1 MVYLNNEFALTCEN
15 IYSNDLNITTLR
27 CTCDFRINY
36 RGCEEENV
44 LLLVHKLLIPYSI
57 FIIMISLGFIY
68 HRIVCKGQTFL
79 LPHTNTRERGILRL
93 RPQETFHLTTICD
106 AHVTGFIRF
115 VCSFT
120 FDALSYIEICS
131 LLKENFFRYPNS
143 LVAEIY
149 STPALKFKSKIP
161 DGVSRKQPNKFIVDA
176 IGFFVLIAPF
186 ATLFPFACLTGYWA
200 NVDYSLALLYT
211 EVHYI
216 ILALWGL
223 IFLGSVIY
231 FWGKLIYIIWNRIN
245 ELKKKECN
253 GRSDIGL
260 TVSTLQRVAR
270 NLCLA
275 SSVLVVAMMLH
286 IVTVLSYC
294 VIHKDMVSFSTGV
307 NIGYMIAWDCT
318 IPVVQNIIQCIF
330 LYNCLR
336 PMPRLPSSSISD
348 TSSPNRSY
356 RQSFRISQLFPRRDN
371 DRRSSTL
378 YDEEASTTCARS
390 SIIINSQPILP
401 LTNNITEKSVANLN
415 HIDIHRD
422 SKTSIQ
428 AIQAEE
434 VKHDSVQSMNSLK
447 STSKS
452 SRYGSVRN
460 SAKNSISTLSDI
472 NIPPEENGSAIYP
485 SSLTPRNSYCLSPNL
500 NRLLQL
506 NLDEIALNNT
516 LQPPHIPDFTRKNP
530 GLRHHR
536 SQDST
541 MGYIAEE
548 ILDDDL
554 DNRQLHNNNS
564 DQNSYNESRHSELD
578 GSSSVSYD
586 ASSSTIISPDAAALA
601 KASWAKSEEDLGIYK
616 GNINVSRN
624 TSRSYSSLVLQRDS
638 ISTYSDTNDKQEWL
652 KRRPMSPIVRKVT
665 IPRSGLVIKTDY

>member
-1 MVYLNNEFALTCEN
+1 
-15 IYSNDLNITTLR
+15 
-27 CTCDFRINY
+27 
-36 RGCEEENV
+36 
-44 LLLVHKLLIPYSI
+44 
-57 FIIMISLGFIY
+57 MISLGFIY
-68 HRIVCKGQTFL
+68 HRMVCKGQTFL
-79 LPHTNTRERGILRL
+79 LPHTTTRERGILRL
-93 RPQETFHLTTICD
+93 RPQETFHLTTI
-106 AHVTGFIRF
+106 VFNM
-115 VCSFT
+115 
-120 FDALSYIEICS
+120 L
-131 LLKENFFRYPNS
+131 
-143 LVAEIY
+143 Y

-211 EVHYI
+211 EAHYI

-231 FWGKLIYIIWNRIN
+231 FWCKLIFIIWNRII

-260 TVSTLQRVAR
+260 TVSTLQQVAR

-275 SSVLVVAMMLH
+275 SFVLVVAMLLH

-294 VIHKDMVSFSTGV
+294 AIHKDMASFSPNV
-307 NIGYMIAWDCT
+307 NIGFMIAWDCT

-356 RQSFRISQLFPRRDN
+356 RQSFRISQLFPRRDT
-371 DRRSSTL
+371 DRRSSTIC
-378 YDEEASTTCARS
+378 DEEASTTGGARDS
-390 SIIINSQPILP
+390 IINSQSIQP
-401 LTNNITEKSVANLN
+401 LTNIITEKPVANLN
-415 HIDIHRD
+415 HIDMHRD
-422 SKTSIQ
+422 SKTSIK

-434 VKHDSVQSMNSLK
+434 VKHDSIQSMNSLK
-447 STSKS
+447 SISKS
-452 SRYGSVRN
+452 SKYGSVRN
-460 SAKNSISTLSDI
+460 SAKNSISTLSDL
-472 NIPPEENGSAIYP
+472 NIPPEENGLAIYP
-485 SSLTPRNSYCLSPNL
+485 SSLTPRNSYCLNPNL

-506 NLDEIALNNT
+506 NLDEITLNNT
-516 LQPPHIPDFTRKNP
+516 LQPPHISDFTRKNP

-536 SQDST
+536 SQDSS

-554 DNRQLHNNNS
+554 DNRQLYNSNS

-616 GNINVSRN
+616 GSINASRH
-624 TSRSYSSLVLQRDS
+624 TSRSHTSLVLQRDS
-638 ISTYSDTNDKQEWL
+638 ISIYSDTNDKQEWL
-652 KRRPMSPIVRKVT
+652 KRRPMSPLVRKVT